1 MAGMTNSLA
10 KDFVAIQ
17 VLPPD
22 DLFINGKAW
31 KLECTY
37 LTRREALESADFLS
51 SYRLFKYPD
60 GYALY
65 ERNYDTN

>member
-1 MAGMTNSLA
+1 MTDKLA

-51 SYRLFKYPD
+51 SCKLYKYPS